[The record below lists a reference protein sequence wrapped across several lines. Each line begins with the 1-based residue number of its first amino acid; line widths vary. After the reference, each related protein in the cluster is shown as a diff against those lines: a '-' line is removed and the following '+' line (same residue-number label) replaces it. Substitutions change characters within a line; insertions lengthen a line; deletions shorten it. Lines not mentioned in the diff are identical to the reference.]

1 MFAALIGF
9 FGVLVGGV
17 LTHLFSL
24 SNDWRN
30 RRMEAM
36 VATVSA
42 SIRVLG
48 ALERMY
54 DLFQQKD
61 SPLLT
66 DDRVIRALTERS
78 EAFLE
83 WRIARARL
91 EIVVSDD
98 KLLEDAVNGF
108 NENFLKENNIW
119 ISPYLKE
126 GALFR
131 FGDIADQETA
141 IWKEMCAARYD
152 IITRCQVRSRQD
164 ARWRERIRLAFSN
177 RLDHTCNH

>member
-9 FGVLVGGV
+9 LGVLVGGI
-17 LTHLFSL
+17 LTHLFTASA
-24 SNDWRN
+24 DWRN

-36 VATVSA
+36 VASVTA

-48 ALERMY
+48 AHERIH
-54 DLFQQKD
+54 DLFQQGKA
-61 SPLLT
+61 PPLT
-66 DDRVIRALTERS
+66 DDRVTRALTEHN

-98 KLLEDAVNGF
+98 KLLKEAVDGF
-108 NENFLKENNIW
+108 NGTCTEEDKYF

-126 GALFR
+126 GEHFR
-131 FGDIADQETA
+131 FVNEIADKEEA
-141 IWKEMCAARYD
+141 IWKEMRAARHN
-152 IITRCQVRSRQD
+152 IITRCQIRSRQD
-164 ARWRERIRLAFSN
+164 TRWRERIRLAFSN
-177 RLDHTCNH
+177 H